1 MQAKTP
7 SKPLIYQIQTKN
19 NQCQEEALKKKK
31 VVTVHYVGSELL
43 KLCLAK
49 AAVPV
54 MQVETTIYEQVQG
67 LPKFKALPIN
77 KGGVLE
83 KCEHYLFPDVQIKIP

>member
-1 MQAKTP
+1 MHC
-7 SKPLIYQIQTKN
+7 I
-19 NQCQEEALKKKK
+19 
-31 VVTVHYVGSELL
+31 GSELL

-54 MQVETTIYEQVQG
+54 MQVETSIYEQVWG

-77 KGGVLE
+77 KGRVLE
-83 KCEHYLFPDVQIKIP
+83 KHEHYLFPDVHIKTQVYFSKKRIGEFASLCTIDNPKVVL